1 MSLKITKREEI
12 IFQIISK
19 VGAITRKMLVE
30 DFGVDRRRIN
40 KLEKEGFFKKHTDK
54 EKEGNRF
61 KNVHAYSFGNSGKK
75 YAKEQGYCIVTEGFN
90 GYKHNLKA
98 EKAVKELIVEKKI
111 SIQNILNEKEQELI
125 FKNEIRN
132 ARRNKVNFRVNDIA
146 YWDNEGNLHSLEI
159 ENNYRKSLIQQHSN
173 YATQVLNVDYEYI
186 K

>member
-1 MSLKITKREEI
+1 MALKITKREEN

-30 DFGVDRRRIN
+30 EFGMDRRRIT
-40 KLEKEGFFKKHTDK
+40 KLEKEGFFKKHTDT
-54 EKEGNRF
+54 EKEGKRL
-61 KNVHAYSFGNSGKK
+61 KNKYVYSFGTTGKA
-75 YAKEQGYCIVTEGFN
+75 YAKEKGYCIVTEGYN

-98 EKAVKELIVEKKI
+98 EKAVKELLFEKNIPIDK
-111 SIQNILNEKEQELI
+111 ILNEKEQELI

-146 YWDNEGNLHSLEI
+146 YWDNQGNLHSLEI
-159 ENNYRKSLIQQHSN
+159 ENNYRKSLIEQHSN
-173 YATQVLNVDYEYI
+173 YATQVLNVEYEYI